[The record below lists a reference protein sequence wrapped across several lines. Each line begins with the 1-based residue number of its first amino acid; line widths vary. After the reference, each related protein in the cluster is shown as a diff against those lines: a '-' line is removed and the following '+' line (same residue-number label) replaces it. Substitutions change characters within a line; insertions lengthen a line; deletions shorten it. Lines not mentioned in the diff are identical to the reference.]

1 VCPGSEIRTYLYLQ
15 LISVLTFP
23 SKCRVLAEGIKILTA
38 LANQEKETTATHM
51 TDEPHIGQTK
61 EVSREE
67 VSLSHDIHMTKKQKN
82 SNLTMKMTS
91 I

>member
-1 VCPGSEIRTYLYLQ
+1 
-15 LISVLTFP
+15 
-23 SKCRVLAEGIKILTA
+23 
-38 LANQEKETTATHM
+38 M

-61 EVSREE
+61 DVSKEV
-67 VSLSHDIHMTKKQKN
+67 VSHPHDVHMTKKQKD